1 MARLD
6 MYANYELQASFK
18 LDDSDF
24 LLGRDAG
31 CMVIIPDSKVSR
43 KHAII
48 KTVEGN
54 RIIQNLGVNGTK
66 VNGKSLK
73 DDYTLQAGDAI
84 FIASYILVY
93 QPEDNAKAD
102 LDSTTI
108 VSRSPAKKLVL

>member
-18 LDDSDF
+18 LDDGEF
-24 LLGRDAG
+24 LLGRDAS
-31 CMVIIPDSKVSR
+31 CVVSIPDSKVSR

-48 KTVEGN
+48 KSVGDDK
-54 RIIQNLGVNGTK
+54 IIENIGLNGTK
-66 VNGKSLK
+66 VNGKTLESE
-73 DDYTLQAGDAI
+73 YTLQAGDAI

-93 QPEDNAKAD
+93 QPEDIAEDD

-108 VSRSPAKKLVL
+108 INRAPPKKLVL

>member
-24 LLGRDAG
+24 LLGRDAR
-31 CMVIIPDSKVSR
+31 CVVSIPDSKVSR

-48 KTVEGN
+48 KSVAGEKV
-54 RIIQNLGVNGTK
+54 IQNLGVNGTK
-66 VNGKSLK
+66 VNGKALE

-93 QPEDNAKAD
+93 QPEDNTKSD

-108 VSRSPAKKLVL
+108 VSRAPPRNLVL